1 MRECV
6 RACGC
11 LAARPVS
18 LGTPAMAGAFASC
31 RAGRYVLI
39 GTYGG
44 SFHAL
49 AATDGAVAWTFR
61 AGGDIKAAA
70 VVDPA
75 SGLCA
80 VGSYDGHMCAPMGL
94 AGYPDPLR
102 RSTRAPQLCRVCASV
117 RASSF
122 CGTLR
127 VLRVLSRLVLLSE
140 YLRCV
145 AFRRASSCVS
155 GGAGKQPWGRYATSK
170 CSGCSVARR
179 P

>member
-1 MRECV
+1 M
-6 RACGC
+6 
-11 LAARPVS
+11 
-18 LGTPAMAGAFASC
+18 
-31 RAGRYVLI
+31 LI

-80 VGSYDGHMCAPMGL
+80 VGSYDGHMCAPASPATRPSPPQHARTTALPCMSFRPRL
-94 AGYPDPLR
+94 VLLGY
-102 RSTRAPQLCRVCASV
+102 SK
-117 RASSF
+117 
-122 CGTLR
+122 GT
-127 VLRVLSRLVLLSE
+127 LRVLSRLVLLSE

-155 GGAGKQPWGRYATSK
+155 GGAGKQPWGHDAGTSK
-170 CSGCSVARR
+170 RSGCSVARR

>member
-1 MRECV
+1 
-6 RACGC
+6 
-11 LAARPVS
+11 
-18 LGTPAMAGAFASC
+18 MAGAFPSC

-94 AGYPDPLR
+94 AGYPTL
-102 RSTRAPQLCRVCASV
+102 SAAARAHH
-117 RASSF
+117 SF
-122 CGTLR
+122 AVY
-127 VLRVLSRLVLLSE
+127 VLPSAPRPSAVLSG
-140 YLRCV
+140 
-145 AFRRASSCVS
+145 F
-155 GGAGKQPWGRYATSK
+155 
-170 CSGCSVARR
+170 
-179 P
+179 